1 MCVILLYPILWTKII
16 MQSEDFGKG
25 PDHEPDSMPLNR
37 GAPSVSTSDIMLVQE
52 TLQVQGLYNG
62 EIDGIPGTGTMRGVR
77 AYKKNNKLPV
87 NNTLDSDFVNLLRD
101 TL

>member
-1 MCVILLYPILWTKII
+1 
-16 MQSEDFGKG
+16 
-25 PDHEPDSMPLNR
+25 MPLNR
-37 GAPSVSTSDIMLVQE
+37 GAPPVSTSDVMLVQE
-52 TLQVQGLYNG
+52 TLQVQGLYAG
-62 EIDGIPGTGTMRGVR
+62 EIDGIPGTATMRGVR